1 MTGPRDA
8 SARHA
13 KAKAFGYPLHRLV
26 GEPTQRTNAHGVTLT
41 EVTAACGATATE
53 MGRWQPKD
61 FRSARQGE
69 FCENGCW
76 D

>member
-8 SARHA
+8 SARHPM
-13 KAKAFGYPLHRLV
+13 AKAFGYPIHRLI
-26 GEPTQRTNAHGVTLT
+26 GTPETRTNDNGVILT
-41 EVTAACGATATE
+41 DVTAACGNTRTE
-53 MGRWQPKD
+53 VGRWQPKD
-61 FRSARQGE
+61 FRSARVGE